1 MGWVSSSGA
10 ERIREVDME
19 GTRSSGGRL
28 VKSSLTRPGRN
39 STRSPFPG
47 WIPRTLKRKSGR
59 TDVPMVPAH
68 IRMLGADLSKEQR
81 ASIRQKWGMKF
92 GKFASSIERVSIR
105 VKDVNGP
112 RGGIDHVCRVKVVL
126 SGLPSVVY
134 EAQDEFPDV
143 AIGSALAGTER
154 AVRRSLKRRRMKPIK
169 VGARSRTSPGR
180 PLRR

>member
-1 MGWVSSSGA
+1 
-10 ERIREVDME
+10 
-19 GTRSSGGRL
+19 
-28 VKSSLTRPGRN
+28 
-39 STRSPFPG
+39 
-47 WIPRTLKRKSGR
+47 
-59 TDVPMVPAH
+59 MVPAH

-81 ASIRQKWGMKF
+81 ASIRQKLGMKF
-92 GKFASSIERVSIR
+92 GKFASSIERVSVR